1 MEPNYDHMKEYESSS
16 VSKKYVKDKIRE
28 LKKTKTFVV
37 GAASSPET
45 RLEELSAETGLKTM
59 YVLCKTKT
67 QTQAESMEKD
77 VVNVFGKVKK
87 NYNVVKN
94 DTPQQVGGGNLVKGA
109 NYLYLLTK

>member
-28 LKKTKTFVV
+28 LKKTKTFSV
-37 GAASSPET
+37 GASSNPEAK
-45 RLEELSAETGLKTM
+45 LEELAQETGLKTM

-77 VVNVFGKVKK
+77 IVKVFGKVKK
-87 NYNVVKN
+87 NYSVVKN
-94 DTPQQVGGGNLVKGA
+94 DKPQQVGGGNLEKGA
-109 NYLYLLTK
+109 NFVYLLTK